1 MKPIA
6 QSTDRQSDEDFS
18 SSRRFPVTDFN
29 YQSFSP
35 DRFNGGSGRSPSPS
49 FFDISRNYFQ
59 REARRNFQAEV
70 VFFLIMVAILASAFI
85 EGARLVIHVLQLC
98 PP

>member
-6 QSTDRQSDEDFS
+6 QSTDRQSDGDFS
-18 SSRRFPVTDFN
+18 PSRRFPLTDFN

-35 DRFNGGSGRSPSPS
+35 DRFNGGSGRTPSPS
-49 FFDISRNYFQ
+49 FFDISRDYFQ
-59 REARRNFQAEV
+59 REARRNFLAEIAL
-70 VFFLIMVAILASAFI
+70 FLILAAILAGVFI

-98 PP
+98 PA